1 MLDTIS
7 TFIKYNIFTFS
18 NYLGNNTLGD
28 SNLVVEITYRHQPAK
43 LDPIRFLGLGG
54 LGWVTIFLF
63 FFIFYSGLDWIWVI
77 KLQTR

>member
-7 TFIKYNIFTFS
+7 TFIKYNILTFS

-54 LGWVTIFLF
+54 LGWVTNFFYLF
-63 FFIFYSGLDWIWVI
+63 IYFYIAGWIGFGL
-77 KLQTR
+77 